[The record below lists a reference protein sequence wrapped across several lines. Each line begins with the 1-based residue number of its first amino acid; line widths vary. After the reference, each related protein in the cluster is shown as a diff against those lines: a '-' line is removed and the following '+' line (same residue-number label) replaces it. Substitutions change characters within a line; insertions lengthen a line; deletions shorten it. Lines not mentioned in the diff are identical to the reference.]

1 MAEQNIDDKENK
13 AIETD
18 KEIILE
24 VKDVKK
30 WFPNAAKSKEYIKA
44 VDGVS
49 LSIRK
54 GETFGLVGESGC
66 GKSTL
71 SSLILSLYKATAGEV
86 YFHGKPVYKMNSRQ
100 LREVRREMQVI
111 FQDPYETLDPYLT
124 IEEIIMEPLDIHKF
138 GTKQEKR
145 EKVEEMCRLVG
156 LPVNLLTRMPHQLSG
171 GQRQRVNIARS
182 LALNPEFV
190 ICDEAVSALDVSVQ
204 AQILNLLRH
213 LQKELGLTY
222 LFISHNLSVVKYIS
236 DTIGVMYFGHL
247 VEVAP
252 KNELFSDVKHPYTH
266 ALLSA
271 VPLPDP
277 DYQVNTEALTGD
289 VPSLLNPPSGCIFHE
304 RCPYRQERCEREA
317 PGLEYVSESHQA
329 ACHRYKELTL
339 KLDYNSGFGKGGEG

>member
-1 MAEQNIDDKENK
+1 MVEENK
-13 AIETD
+13 E
-18 KEIILE
+18 KEIILQ
-24 VKDVKK
+24 VKDIKK
-30 WFPNAAKSKEYIKA
+30 WFPGAAKSKEYVKA

-49 LSIRK
+49 LFIRK

-71 SSLILSLYKATAGEV
+71 ARLILYLHKPTSGEV
-86 YFHGKPVYKMNSRQ
+86 CFHGKSMSKLSARE
-100 LREVRREMQVI
+100 LRDVRKEMQVI
-111 FQDPYETLDPYLT
+111 FQDPYEALDPYLT
-124 IEEIIMEPLDIHKF
+124 IEEIISEPLDIHKF
-138 GTKQEKR
+138 GTKQEKK

-156 LPVNLLTRMPHQLSG
+156 LSGNLLSRMPHQLSG

-213 LQKELGLTY
+213 LQKEMGLTY

-247 VEVAP
+247 VEIAP

-277 DYQVNTEALTGD
+277 DYEVNTEALSGD

-304 RCPYRQERCEREA
+304 RCPYCEERCEKEV
-317 PGLEYVSESHQA
+317 PDLVNVTELHQV
-329 ACHRYKELTL
+329 ACHRQKELSL
-339 KLDYNSGFGKGGEG
+339 KLNYSAGLSKGGRADG

>member
-86 YFHGKPVYKMNSRQ
+86 YFHGKLVYEMNSRQ

-111 FQDPYETLDPYLT
+111 FQDPYEALDPYLT

-190 ICDEAVSALDVSVQ
+190 ICDEAVSALDVSD
-204 AQILNLLRH
+204 R
-213 LQKELGLTY
+213 K
-222 LFISHNLSVVKYIS
+222 SVV
-236 DTIGVMYFGHL
+236 
-247 VEVAP
+247 
-252 KNELFSDVKHPYTH
+252 
-266 ALLSA
+266 
-271 VPLPDP
+271 
-277 DYQVNTEALTGD
+277 
-289 VPSLLNPPSGCIFHE
+289 
-304 RCPYRQERCEREA
+304 
-317 PGLEYVSESHQA
+317 
-329 ACHRYKELTL
+329 
-339 KLDYNSGFGKGGEG
+339 

>member
-1 MAEQNIDDKENK
+1 MDIL
-13 AIETD
+13 
-18 KEIILE
+18 LE
-24 VKDVKK
+24 VKELKK
-30 WFPNAAKSKEYIKA
+30 YFKTPKGMLHA
-44 VDGVS
+44 VDGISFRLERGRTLGV
-49 LSIRK
+49 
-54 GETFGLVGESGC
+54 VGESGC

-71 SSLILSLYKATAGEV
+71 GRVILRLLDSTDGQIFFEGEDITKAR
-86 YFHGKPVYKMNSRQ
+86 GKKMSH
-100 LREVRREMQVI
+100 LRGDMQIV
-111 FQDPYETLDPYLT
+111 FQDPYASLDPRKT
-124 IEEIIMEPLDIHKF
+124 VSQIIAEPLIIQGKLSKTEID
-138 GTKQEKR
+138 Q
-145 EKVEEMCRLVG
+145 KVSRMLDTVG
-156 LPVNLLTRMPHQLSG
+156 LAKRVANSYPHELDG
-171 GQRQRVNIARS
+171 GRRQRIGIARALS
-182 LALNPEFV
+182 LNPKFIV
-190 ICDEAVSALDVSVQ
+190 CDEPVSALDVSIQ